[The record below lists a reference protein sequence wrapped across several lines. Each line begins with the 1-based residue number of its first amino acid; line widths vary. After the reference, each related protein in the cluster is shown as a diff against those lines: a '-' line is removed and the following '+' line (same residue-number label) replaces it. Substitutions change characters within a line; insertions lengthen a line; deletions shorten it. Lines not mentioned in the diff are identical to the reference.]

1 MTYDLLIAGGGIN
14 GAAIARDAAG
24 RGWKTLLVERD
35 DLASHTSSSSSKLIH
50 GGVRYL
56 EFYEFGLV
64 RKALKEREVMLR
76 SAPHIIWPMRF
87 VFPHNNQVRPFWMI
101 RAGLFLYDMI
111 GGRRTLKGT
120 RSLAKADPRYTGP
133 FADPDIKGLVYS
145 DCWVDDA
152 RLVVLNAVDAANRG
166 AEIATRTALV
176 SAERSGSLWTA
187 RLSDGRTVEAR
198 AIVNA
203 AGPWVSELLDDKL
216 GISGKAE
223 VRLVRGSHIVV
234 PPLYDGDQAYILQQ
248 PDRRI
253 VFALPYLDRFTLIG
267 TTDVPV
273 DDPGDA
279 HASDEEIAYLCRA
292 VNAYFAQQASPA
304 DIVSSYAGVRSLY
317 DDGAKQSKEVT
328 RDYVLEIDG
337 GEAGDPPI
345 LSVFGGKITTARALA
360 EDAIDR
366 LSERTDTD
374 GAAWTHD
381 AKLPGG
387 DLGAE
392 FEEFLRQM
400 LARFPFLG
408 RDQAKRMARAYGALM
423 PDILGDAQSL
433 SDLGRDFGAGL
444 SERELR
450 YLIDREWARTPEDVL
465 WRRTKLGLSMTEDEQ
480 AELAAYLADHRER
493 VEA

>member
-1 MTYDLLIAGGGIN
+1 MTYDLLIVGGGIN

-64 RKALKEREVMLR
+64 RKALKEREVMLA

-120 RSLAKADPRYTGP
+120 RALAKADPHYAAP
-133 FADPDIKGLVYS
+133 FADPATKGLVYS

-152 RLVVLNAVDAANRG
+152 RLVVLNAVDAADRG
-166 AEIATRTALV
+166 ADVATRTALV
-176 SAERSGSLWTA
+176 SAERSGAVWKA
-187 RLSDGRTVEAR
+187 ALSDGRTVEAR
-198 AIVNA
+198 AMVNA
-203 AGPWVSELLDDKL
+203 AGPWVSKLLSEKVGL
-216 GISGKAE
+216 SGKAG

-267 TTDVPV
+267 TTDVAV

-279 HASDEEIAYLCRA
+279 DASDEEIDYLCRA
-292 VNAYFAQQASPA
+292 VNAYFDKQIAPA

-337 GEAGDPPI
+337 GDGNAPI

-366 LSERTDTD
+366 LSRRTE
-374 GAAWTHD
+374 AQAPAWTRD
-381 AKLPGG
+381 AKFPGG
-387 DLGAE
+387 DLGGE
-392 FEEFLRQM
+392 FDDFLGQM
-400 LARFPFLG
+400 SARYPFLG
-408 RDQAKRMARAYGALM
+408 ADLTKRLARAYGSLM
-423 PDILGDAQSL
+423 TEILGDAKRMD
-433 SDLGRDFGAGL
+433 DLGTHFGAGL
-444 SERELR
+444 TERELR

-465 WRRTKLGLSMTEDEQ
+465 WRRTKLGLPMSPDEQ
-480 AELAAYLADHRER
+480 TRLAAYMADDRER
-493 VEA
+493 VNV